1 MTNTKTT
8 NKHILNRSRAAV
20 ITVLLLLGF
29 LVYRL
34 ADLQLI
40 HPDENRNNAILQ
52 YTNEVTINAKRG
64 TIYDRT
70 MQKLAV
76 STTVQTVF
84 ISPSDIK
91 DDAQAELIING
102 LNEILGVEKDYIRE
116 RAEKKNSRYQIIKK
130 NVEGEEEAAV
140 RRFIEENDLAM
151 QVCLEE
157 SSKRYYPFGTLASQV
172 IGSVGGDNT
181 GLNGIELTYNEL
193 LAGVNGRAIKGQD
206 AHGDELPIKNES
218 YIDSIDGTNI
228 MLTLDYTVQSVLEK
242 YLKQA
247 YEDNLPNGGVRGII
261 MDVTNGEILAM
272 ANYPDYDLNNATQ
285 LSEPFQK
292 LYDAYAADTSK
303 TDEEKEAYRW
313 DLIYEMWKNKT
324 VTELYYPGSTFK
336 MVTAA
341 AALDE
346 GTSTL
351 NDTFNCTSAGVDVA
365 GQIYHCH
372 STPHGHIDFSEALVK
387 SCNPA
392 LITVG
397 QSLGAE
403 AFLRYFDSFGYTE
416 TTGSDVLG
424 ERDGIYHESLTL
436 VDLATASFGQNMK
449 ISMLQNIRALS
460 AIANGGYLVTPHLL
474 KGYTDEYGN
483 LTYVTDYS
491 ETRQAISTETADQIC
506 KILTNSTKNVSVN
519 GYNIISKTGTTQKID
534 QPKREDTGNYWMISS
549 CISFAPAED
558 PKIAILVVIDEPT
571 GEKFFGSLLAAPV
584 ITNVLTE
591 VLPYLGIEP
600 TDDSAIQTLTVSDY
614 RGSSVDTAKQALE
627 QLGLKVIVRGDGA
640 AVTDQMPR
648 SGSVITE
655 GGRVVLYTDGAE
667 AEATVSVPNFSG
679 MTPQQV
685 LSTAS
690 TYGLNVELKGIHKD
704 DYSCYVSTQSIDPGT
719 MVTTGTIVTI
729 QFIYNESIE

>member
-1 MTNTKTT
+1 MTNTKTS
-8 NKHILNRSRAAV
+8 NKRILNRSRAAIV
-20 ITVLLLLGF
+20 AVLLLMGF
-29 LVYRL
+29 MVYRL
-34 ADLQLI
+34 AELQLI

-91 DDAQAELIING
+91 DDAQEELIING
-102 LNEILGVEKDYIRE
+102 LNEILGVDKDYIRE
-116 RAEKKNSRYQIIKK
+116 RAAKKSSRYQIIKK
-130 NVEGEEEAAV
+130 NVEGEEEEAV
-140 RRFIEENDLAM
+140 RRFIEENELAM

-193 LAGVNGRAIKGQD
+193 LAGVNGRAVKGQD
-206 AHGDELPIKNES
+206 AHGNELPFKYES

-247 YEDNLPNGGVRGII
+247 YDDNLPNGGVRGII
-261 MDVTNGEILAM
+261 MDVHTGEILAM

-285 LSEPFQK
+285 LSEPYQK
-292 LYDAYAADTSK
+292 LYDAYAADASK

-313 DLIYEMWKNKT
+313 DLIYQMWKNKT

-336 MVTAA
+336 IVTAA

-346 GTSTL
+346 GTSSL
-351 NDTFNCTSAGVDVA
+351 NDTYNCTSAGIQVL
-365 GQIYHCH
+365 GQTYHCH

-392 LITVG
+392 LIQIG
-397 QSLGAE
+397 QTLGAE
-403 AFLRYFDSFGYTE
+403 SFLRYFDSFGYTQ

-424 ERDGIYHESLTL
+424 ERDGIYHESLTPI
-436 VDLATASFGQNMK
+436 DLATASFGQNMK

-483 LTYVTDYS
+483 LTYVTDYN
-491 ETRQAISTETADQIC
+491 ETRQAISQETADQLC

-534 QPKREDTGNYWMISS
+534 QPKREETGNYWMISS

-558 PKIAILVVIDEPT
+558 PQIAILIVIDEPT

-614 RGSSVDTAKQALE
+614 RGASVDTAKQALE

-667 AEATVSVPNFSG
+667 AEPTVSVPSR
-679 MTPQQV
+679 
-685 LSTAS
+685 SSAS
-690 TYGLNVELKGIHKD
+690 HR
-704 DYSCYVSTQSIDPGT
+704 P
-719 MVTTGTIVTI
+719 TG
-729 QFIYNESIE
+729 

>member
-1 MTNTKTT
+1 MTNTKTS
-8 NKHILNRSRAAV
+8 NKRILNRSRAAIV
-20 ITVLLLLGF
+20 AVLLLMGF
-29 LVYRL
+29 MVYRL
-34 ADLQLI
+34 AELQLI

-91 DDAQAELIING
+91 DDAQEELIING
-102 LNEILGVEKDYIRE
+102 LNEILGVDKDYIRE
-116 RAEKKNSRYQIIKK
+116 RAAKKSSRYQIIKK
-130 NVEGEEEAAV
+130 NVEGEEEEAV
-140 RRFIEENDLAM
+140 RRFIEENELAM

-193 LAGVNGRAIKGQD
+193 LAGVNGRAVKGQD
-206 AHGDELPIKNES
+206 AHGNELPFKYES

-247 YEDNLPNGGVRGII
+247 YDDNLPNGGVRGII
-261 MDVTNGEILAM
+261 MDVHTGEILAM

-285 LSEPFQK
+285 LSEPYQK
-292 LYDAYAADTSK
+292 LYDAYAADASK

-313 DLIYEMWKNKT
+313 DLIYQMWKNKT

-336 MVTAA
+336 IVTAA

-346 GTSTL
+346 GTSSL
-351 NDTFNCTSAGVDVA
+351 NDTYNCTSAGIQVL
-365 GQIYHCH
+365 GQTYHCH

-392 LITVG
+392 LIQIG
-397 QSLGAE
+397 QTLGAE
-403 AFLRYFDSFGYTE
+403 SFLRYFDSFGYTQ

-424 ERDGIYHESLTL
+424 ERDGIYHESLTPI
-436 VDLATASFGQNMK
+436 DLATASFGQNMK

-483 LTYVTDYS
+483 LTYVTDYN
-491 ETRQAISTETADQIC
+491 ETRQAISQETADQLC

-534 QPKREDTGNYWMISS
+534 QPKREETGNYWMISS
-549 CISFAPAED
+549 CITFCA
-558 PKIAILVVIDEPT
+558 
-571 GEKFFGSLLAAPV
+571 GG
-584 ITNVLTE
+584 
-591 VLPYLGIEP
+591 G
-600 TDDSAIQTLTVSDY
+600 
-614 RGSSVDTAKQALE
+614 
-627 QLGLKVIVRGDGA
+627 
-640 AVTDQMPR
+640 PR
-648 SGSVITE
+648 RSPS
-655 GGRVVLYTDGAE
+655 
-667 AEATVSVPNFSG
+667 
-679 MTPQQV
+679 
-685 LSTAS
+685 
-690 TYGLNVELKGIHKD
+690 
-704 DYSCYVSTQSIDPGT
+704 
-719 MVTTGTIVTI
+719 
-729 QFIYNESIE
+729 